1 MMIGRPVTSHE
12 RFEAD
17 LAELAAGVLDSR
29 EEAALLDHLASC
41 PSCATEFEQLASA
54 AKSLLLLVLEIEPPD
69 GFEDRFWDRV
79 ESCSANT
86 GVVETVASYQV
97 TPHRSGHDNPGRGDR
112 DDAA

>member
-1 MMIGRPVTSHE
+1 MIGRPVPSHE

-17 LAELAAGVLDSR
+17 LAELAAGVLDRR

-54 AKSLLLLVLEIEPPD
+54 AKSLLLLVLEIEPPV
-69 GFEDRFWDRV
+69 GFEGRFLDRI
-79 ESCSANT
+79 ESCSSDT
-86 GVVETVASYQV
+86 GIVETVASYQV
-97 TPHRSGHDNPGRGDR
+97 TPHLHGPDEPGWGDG